1 VNKRFSPPSF
11 HLTALLAIVL
21 AAAGCATAVDPLSP
35 SRQFAEV
42 LNRFPATQGQ
52 LQFPDL
58 TRVPALLTATT
69 PSTSEVYVI
78 VHPAYAIF
86 FQTPG
91 KDNFS
96 EAKYRLMKKQFE
108 TEREFIAARAA
119 ASATTILVLPG
130 KSSDG
135 VFSVTYPSY
144 REYLNETAGAGHSVS
159 FIYSETSS
167 SGAIPQKEMLSLYYF
182 IRALRPERVMVA
194 GGYIGRCQKEF
205 VSELTNY
212 IEKSQVLLVP
222 QLSTISPDDI
232 TDQEAEQILN
242 GLEKQDYT
250 LVKQFIDK
258 RLGAVPALPLP

>member
-1 VNKRFSPPSF
+1 M
-11 HLTALLAIVL
+11 VL
-21 AAAGCATAVDPLSP
+21 ALAGCATVEDPLSP
-35 SRQFAEV
+35 SRQFAEI

-58 TRVPALLTATT
+58 TRIPALVTAAT
-69 PSTSEVYVI
+69 PSTPEVYVI

-91 KDNFS
+91 KENFA

-108 TEREFIAARAA
+108 TERDFIAARAA
-119 ASATTILVLPG
+119 SGATTILVLPG

-135 VFSVTYPSY
+135 AFPAIYPSY
-144 REYLNETAGAGHSVS
+144 REYLNRTAGAGSSVS

-167 SGAIPQKEMLSLYYF
+167 SGAIPQREMLSLYYF

-205 VSELTNY
+205 FNELTNY
-212 IEKSQVLLVP
+212 LEKSQVFIVP
-222 QLSTISPDDI
+222 QLSTISPDDV
-232 TDQEAEQILN
+232 TDQEAEQLLN

-250 LVKQFIDK
+250 LVKQFIEK
-258 RLGAVPALPLP
+258 RIGTSVPIKPLP